1 MRGEEFCEQP
11 FWKDPGVIFRNF
23 TLQYVPFCEHQ
34 RWNFGVRILLISLI
48 IGGLASMFFGLNGF
62 MVSFFFGLI
71 TASVIIFITDMNKK
85 ELKKE
90 EKEEKKEE
98 RKRSEKKD
106 KWDTYHNLPYIATVD
121 PSKGDANRGFM
132 AVINEPFVSGA
143 NYVGGSGSGINYIN
157 GGVSQG
163 SAQPFDPT
171 GIVDIDAAPYSGP
184 ALPEFTPPTSRNPFM
199 NILLDEI
206 KYNPT
211 RPSAAP
217 VGDPSV
223 KQTFDDYFRVQ
234 WFSDPTDV
242 FGKNQSQ
249 RQFVTQP
256 STSVPN
262 DRESYQ
268 NWLYKIPGKTCKQ
281 GGREACLP
289 SCDGSPVT
297 WLNQDS

>member
-34 RWNFGVRILLISLI
+34 RWNFGVRILLISLVL
-48 IGGLASMFFGLNGF
+48 GGLASLFFGLNGLLTA
-62 MVSFFFGLI
+62 FFFGLI

-90 EKEEKKEE
+90 EKEERKEE
-98 RKRSEKKD
+98 KKREEKKD
-106 KWDTYHNLPYIATVD
+106 RWDTYHNLPYIATVD
-121 PSKGDANRGFM
+121 PSRGDPNRGFM
-132 AVINEPFVSGA
+132 AIINEPFA
-143 NYVGGSGSGINYIN
+143 NYIN
-157 GGVSQG
+157 GGSSEG
-163 SAQPFDPT
+163 STQPFDPR

-184 ALPEFTPPTSRNPFM
+184 ALPEFTPPSSRNPFM

-206 KYNPT
+206 KYNPS
-211 RPSAAP
+211 RPPAAP

-256 STSVPN
+256 STTVPN

-268 NWLYKIPGKTCKQ
+268 NWLYKIPGKSCKE
-281 GGREACLP
+281 GSREACLP
-289 SCDGSPVT
+289 GTDGGPVT